1 MRTIREPRYRKIAYQ
16 IAQKIAD
23 NDYPVGSK
31 LHARSTLSVAF
42 GVSSETA
49 RKAVSVLADLQIVK
63 PIHGSGVE
71 VLSSERANAFLKQ
84 SETTFDIQA
93 LHGQINDLIAQQKQ
107 DIHTLEQTLSRL
119 FDQTQRVQRHRHSPL
134 TPYELE
140 LHDDSPKLGLSVGS
154 LNLWQSTGATLVAIL
169 HHDEL
174 IVSPGPYAVIERG
187 DTLYFVGNE
196 AVVET
201 VYNFFYQK

>member
-71 VLSSERANAFLKQ
+71 VLSRERAKAFLKQ

-93 LHGQINDLIAQQKQ
+93 LHVQINDLIAQQKQ

-187 DTLYFVGNE
+187 DTLSFVGNE

>member
-1 MRTIREPRYRKIAYQ
+1 MQTIREPRYRKIAYQ

-23 NDYPVGSK
+23 NEYPVGSK

-49 RKAVSVLADLQIVK
+49 RKAVSVLADLEIVK

-71 VLSSERANAFLKQ
+71 VLSREKARVFLNQ
-84 SETTFDIQA
+84 SQATFDIHTT
-93 LHGQINDLIAQQKQ
+93 HGQINALIDQQKQ
-107 DIHTLEQTLSRL
+107 DIKSLEHQLSLL

-140 LHDDSPKLGLSVGS
+140 LLEASPKLGLSVGS
-154 LNLWQSTGATLVAIL
+154 LNLWQITGATVVAIL
-169 HHDEL
+169 HEDDL
-174 IVSPGPYAVIERG
+174 VISPGPYAVIEQG

-196 AVVET
+196 TAVQT
-201 VYNFFYQK
+201 VYNFFYQQ